1 MWIVLKRWR
10 PHWDSAPTQ
19 SGPLRRHRRFQ
30 DQLRLRHNPT
40 PDPQLLPRHGYQP
53 KSTFTNITTI
63 NNLDQARARAWPEL
77 LINSYQQ
84 QRQHTPGHPNVRYST
99 PYRHR
104 CQLNHYTIIRT
115 QPSSQIPPTTQG
127 CSKSNLDIFSINAHF
142 FLHDHSPTY
151 CTEIKA
157 SAHNDANND
166 RNVPISI
173 KQHPMLTTPQQQ
185 ISPTPPPHLPPPL
198 AR

>member
-99 PYRHR
+99 PYRTDVNSITTLSFVLNQARKSHR
-104 CQLNHYTIIRT
+104 LH
-115 QPSSQIPPTTQG
+115 QG

-142 FLHDHSPTY
+142 FLHTGP
-151 CTEIKA
+151 
-157 SAHNDANND
+157 
-166 RNVPISI
+166 
-173 KQHPMLTTPQQQ
+173 LT
-185 ISPTPPPHLPPPL
+185 HLL
-198 AR
+198 HRDQSLGS

>member
-99 PYRHR
+99 PYRTDVNSITTLSFVLNQARKSHR
-104 CQLNHYTIIRT
+104 PH
-115 QPSSQIPPTTQG
+115 QG

-142 FLHDHSPTY
+142 FLHTGP
-151 CTEIKA
+151 
-157 SAHNDANND
+157 
-166 RNVPISI
+166 
-173 KQHPMLTTPQQQ
+173 LT
-185 ISPTPPPHLPPPL
+185 HLL
-198 AR
+198 HRDQSLGS